1 MDYQEALDYIWGQA
15 KGLVNLEKATAPSRA
30 PYTLA
35 RMNLLMEALGN
46 PQQQLR
52 VVHVAGTK
60 GKGSTAAM
68 IEAVLRAAGYRT
80 GFYSSPHLHDPRERI
95 RLNGQMISETT
106 FTELVNRLHPL
117 FDSHEGTTTFEA
129 LTAMMFVWYAESNVD
144 VAVLEVGLG
153 GRLDATNLITP
164 LVSVIT
170 PLALEHT
177 IILGDTI
184 EEIAFEKAGIIK
196 EGVPVV
202 TASQTPAA
210 LEVLRRI
217 AGERNAPFA
226 VAPDQWLATTRS
238 VSLDG
243 QVFDLRQAEAPYIG
257 YADLHL
263 RLLGQHQQR
272 NALLAISALE
282 RIRATLPW
290 NENALR
296 QGFATVNWNAR
307 VEVVS
312 RNPYLIVDGAH
323 TVESA
328 NALLTTLN
336 DVFDNDLPPATLIFG
351 VSADKHPLDILR
363 AFGPLAQR
371 VVFTQSGHPRAAPAY
386 TLAIQCGF
394 SEDALVTYSVTEA
407 IDLALESTNDTHLIV
422 ATGSLFVAAEA
433 RAYVIAR
440 GLSSTAMEQ

>member
-46 PQQQLR
+46 PQNQLR

-68 IEAVLRAAGYRT
+68 IEAVLRVAGYRT

-95 RLNGQMISETT
+95 RLNGQMIPEVT
-106 FTELVNRLHPL
+106 FTELANRLRPL

-129 LTAMMFVWYAESNVD
+129 LTAMMFVWYAESNVE

-196 EGVPVV
+196 EGVPVL

-210 LEVLRRI
+210 LEVLKRI
-217 AGERNAPFA
+217 AEERHTPFT
-226 VAPDQWLATTRS
+226 VAPDQWRATPQS
-238 VSLDG
+238 MSLDG
-243 QVFDLRQAEAPYIG
+243 QIFDLARTDASDTG

-282 RIRATLPW
+282 TIRATLPW
-290 NENALR
+290 DEAALR
-296 QGFATVNWNAR
+296 QGLSTVHWAAR
-307 VEVVS
+307 VEVVN
-312 RNPYLIVDGAH
+312 RTPYIIVDGAH

-336 DVFDNDLPPATLIFG
+336 DVFDDRLPPATLIFG

-363 AFGPLAQR
+363 AFGPLAGR
-371 VVFTQSGHPRAAPAY
+371 VIFTQSGHPRAAPAY
-386 TLAIQCGF
+386 DLAIQCSF
-394 SEDALVTYSVTEA
+394 SEDALVTYSVAEA
-407 IDLALESTNDTHLIV
+407 IDLALESANDTDLIV

-433 RAYVIAR
+433 RAHAIAQ
-440 GLSSTAMEQ
+440 GLSTASLD

>member
-30 PYTLA
+30 PYTLE
-35 RMNLLMEALGN
+35 RMNRLMEAVGN
-46 PQQQLR
+46 PQKQLR

-95 RLNGQMISETT
+95 RLDGKMIPEAT
-106 FTELVNRLHPL
+106 FTDLVNRLYPL
-117 FDSHEGTTTFEA
+117 FDSYEGTTTFEA

-153 GRLDATNLITP
+153 GRLDATNLVTP

-202 TASQTPAA
+202 TSAQSPAA
-210 LEVLRRI
+210 MEVLKRI
-217 AGERNAPFA
+217 ASERHAPFTI
-226 VAPDQWLATTRS
+226 APDQWTMTFRS

-243 QVFDLRQAEAPYIG
+243 QRFNLTP
-257 YADLHL
+257 ADPSQPAYQDVQL
-263 RLLGQHQQR
+263 RLLGKHQQR
-272 NALLAISALE
+272 NALLAVSALE
-282 RIRATLPW
+282 TIRATLPW
-290 NENALR
+290 EERALR
-296 QGFATVNWNAR
+296 QGLATVNWYAR
-307 VEVVS
+307 VEVLS
-312 RNPYLIVDGAH
+312 QNPYLMVDGAH
-323 TVESA
+323 TIESA
-328 NALLTTLN
+328 NALITTLN
-336 DVFDNDLPPATLIFG
+336 DVFDGEIPPATLIFG
-351 VSADKHPLDILR
+351 VSSDKHPMEILR
-363 AFGPLAQR
+363 AFGPLAER
-371 VVFTQSGHPRAAPAY
+371 VIFTQSEHPRAAPARDV
-386 TLAIQCGF
+386 AIQCGF
-394 SEDALVTYSVTEA
+394 SEDALVTDSVA
-407 IDLALESTNDTHLIV
+407 AALDLALTNSGENDLIV
-422 ATGSLFVAAEA
+422 VAGSLFVAAEA
-433 RAYVIAR
+433 REYAIAV
-440 GLSSTAMEQ
+440 GISTAAMD